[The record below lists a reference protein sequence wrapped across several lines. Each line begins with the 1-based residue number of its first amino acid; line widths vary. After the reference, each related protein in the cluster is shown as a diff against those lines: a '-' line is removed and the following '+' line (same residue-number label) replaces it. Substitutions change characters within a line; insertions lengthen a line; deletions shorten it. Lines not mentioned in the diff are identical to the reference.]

1 MDGYTL
7 NRIAAKYAYKAE
19 CTLYSKVKRIKT
31 YMGTFV
37 YETTLYYDA
46 DCTDVAYTILR
57 SSSRPMKSGVFKIEK
72 RHRKTFKMFVY
83 VVCVDNGVRRGEVI
97 GVKYKYNYEK

>member
-7 NRIAAKYAYKAE
+7 NRIAAKYACKAE

-31 YMGTFV
+31 YMRTTV

-46 DCTDVAYTILR
+46 DCTEVAYTIVR
-57 SSSRPMKSGVFKIEK
+57 SSSRPMKSGVFKIENPY
-72 RHRKTFKMFVY
+72 RKFKKFVY